1 MSRHTGTLSAEALTQ
16 MLENLDGWPVAAALP
31 SLMPGPVYVAMRV
44 HGALRQARWRS
55 DGDVFAALSAC
66 LGADNV
72 QRACTLEI
80 CVCLAPDVV
89 TGSASLRTERDARG
103 RDTLCLDRYQNR
115 RWIAP
120 TWTIA
125 TNRSIARE
133 IERYAE
139 VEGTGDVT
147 AAHLATR
154 SFLAA
159 RVPNGWRVN
168 ALYRGNTVV
177 PVRAVTPEL
186 VTQLQQGLRTWLL
199 TNQTRDGDLPYK
211 YWPSRGKQAPSNN
224 VLRQL
229 LATVALFRQ
238 GRWARDQEATDA
250 GQRHLH
256 AVLNATY
263 RPVGHGHAIVQDG
276 KAKLGASAMAGLALL
291 DAPGARRD
299 GDALAGVRDAVL
311 ACSRDDG
318 RFRTFLL
325 PDARNDQ
332 QNFYPGEAL
341 LFLVR
346 YAGATGDGRL
356 VERCLKALRWYADWH
371 RRARNPAFVPWHT
384 MAAAALHDLTAV
396 RWLADWVF
404 EMSDWLLAMQQSDHD
419 LPADVRGRFY
429 RPDRP
434 DFGPPHAASTAVY
447 LEGLAEA
454 WRLAYRCGDV
464 DRQARYAGALRLGL
478 RALRQLQFVDETDM
492 YYVSQRGQVA
502 GAVRTEVYDNTIRI
516 DSVAHGL
523 LAALSTQQHG
533 VLETRR
539 R

>member
-1 MSRHTGTLSAEALTQ
+1 
-16 MLENLDGWPVAAALP
+16 
-31 SLMPGPVYVAMRV
+31 MPGPVYVAMRV
-44 HGALRQARWRS
+44 HGTLRRARWRH
-55 DGDVFAALSAC
+55 DGDVHAALSAC
-66 LGADNV
+66 LGAESV
-72 QRACTLEI
+72 PGACTLEI
-80 CVCLAPDVV
+80 CACLAPDAVS
-89 TGSASLRTERDARG
+89 GAASLGTERDARG
-103 RDTLCLDRYQNR
+103 RDTLCLDRGKDR

-120 TWTIA
+120 TRTIA

-133 IERYAE
+133 IERFAGA
-139 VEGTGDVT
+139 EGTGNVT
-147 AAHLATR
+147 AAHLPTQ
-154 SFLAA
+154 SFLAT
-159 RVPNGWRVN
+159 RGPSGWRVN

-177 PVRAVTPEL
+177 PVPAVTPHL
-186 VTQLQQGLRTWLL
+186 ATQLREGLRSWLL

-211 YWPSRGKQAPSNN
+211 YWPSRGEQAPSNN

-238 GRWARDQEATDA
+238 GRLARDQPATDA
-250 GQRHLH
+250 GLRHLH
-256 AVLNATY
+256 AVLDATY
-263 RPVGHGHAIVQDG
+263 RPVGRGHAIVQDG
-276 KAKLGASAMAGLALL
+276 KAKLGAAAVAGLALL
-291 DAPGARRD
+291 NGPGPERD

-311 ACSRDDG
+311 ACFRPDG

-325 PDARNDQ
+325 PESRNDQ

-341 LFLVR
+341 LFLAR

-356 VERCLKALRWYADWH
+356 VERCLASLRCYARWH

-384 MAAAALHDLTAV
+384 MAAVALYDLTSQ
-396 RWLADWVF
+396 RWLADWMF
-404 EMSDWLLAMQQSDHD
+404 EMSDWLLAMQQADQS

-454 WRLAYRCGDV
+454 WRLAARCGEA

-492 YYVSQRGQVA
+492 YYVSQRGRVA

-516 DSVAHGL
+516 DSVAHAL
-523 LAALSTQQHG
+523 LAVLSVQQYG
-533 VLETRR
+533 ILETCRG
-539 R
+539 

>member
-1 MSRHTGTLSAEALTQ
+1 
-16 MLENLDGWPVAAALP
+16 
-31 SLMPGPVYVAMRV
+31 
-44 HGALRQARWRS
+44 
-55 DGDVFAALSAC
+55 
-66 LGADNV
+66 
-72 QRACTLEI
+72 LEI
-80 CVCLAPDVV
+80 GVCPAPGVLS
-89 TGSASLRTERDARG
+89 GAPGLRTERDARG
-103 RDTLCLDRYQNR
+103 RDTLCLDRSQDR

-120 TWTIA
+120 TQTIA
-125 TNRSIARE
+125 TNRSVARE
-133 IERYAE
+133 IERAAE
-139 VEGTGDVT
+139 VEGTGDIT
-147 AAHLATR
+147 AAHLPTQSFLATR
-154 SFLAA
+154 SI
-159 RVPNGWRVN
+159 NGWSIT

-186 VTQLQQGLRTWLL
+186 VTNLRKGLRTWLL

-211 YWPSRGKQAPSNN
+211 YWPSRGEQASSNN

-229 LATVALFRQ
+229 LATAALLRQ
-238 GRWARDQEATDA
+238 GRWAQDPGATDA

-256 AVLNATY
+256 AILTATY

-276 KAKLGASAMAGLALL
+276 KAKLGASAIAGLALL
-291 DAPGARRD
+291 DAPGAHRD

-311 ACSRDDG
+311 ACSLQDG

-346 YAGATGDGRL
+346 YAGATGDGQL
-356 VERCLKALRWYADWH
+356 VERCLTSLRWYAGWH

-384 MAAAALHDLTAV
+384 MAAAALHDLTAA

-404 EMSDWLLAMQQSDHD
+404 EMSDWLLVMQQTDAD

-447 LEGLAEA
+447 LEGLADA
-454 WRLAYRCGDV
+454 WRLAGRCGEA
-464 DRQARYAGALRLGL
+464 DRQARYADAVRLGL
-478 RALRQLQFVDETDM
+478 RDLRQLQFVDETDM
-492 YYVSQRGQVA
+492 YYVSRRARVA

-516 DSVAHGL
+516 DSVAHAL
-523 LAALSTQQHG
+523 LAVLSTQQYG
-533 VLETRR
+533 ILECCRR
-539 R
+539 

>member
-1 MSRHTGTLSAEALTQ
+1 
-16 MLENLDGWPVAAALP
+16 
-31 SLMPGPVYVAMRV
+31 MPGPVYVAKRV
-44 HGALRQARWRS
+44 HGTLREARWRS
-55 DGDVFAALSAC
+55 DGDVLAALSAC
-66 LGADNV
+66 LGADDAP
-72 QRACTLEI
+72 RACTLEI
-80 CVCLAPDVV
+80 CVCLAPGVV
-89 TGSASLRTERDARG
+89 SGSARLRTERDARG
-103 RDTLCLDRYQNR
+103 RDTLCLDRASDR

-120 TWTIA
+120 TRTIA

-133 IERYAE
+133 VERYADSE
-139 VEGTGDVT
+139 KNRQVT

-154 SFLAA
+154 SFLATRA
-159 RVPNGWRVN
+159 GTGWHVT
-168 ALYRGNTVV
+168 ALYRGNTVA
-177 PVRAVTPEL
+177 PERAVTTDL
-186 VTQLQQGLRTWLL
+186 VTSLRDGLRTWLL
-199 TNQTRDGDLPYK
+199 TNQTHDGDLPYK
-211 YWPSRGKQAPSNN
+211 YWPSRGERARSNN

-238 GRWARDQEATDA
+238 GLWAGDQEATDA
-250 GQRHLH
+250 GQRHLN

-263 RPVGHGHAIVQDG
+263 RPVGRGHAIVQDG
-276 KAKLGASAMAGLALL
+276 KAKLGASAIAGLALL
-291 DAPGARRD
+291 DAPGVGRD

-311 ACSRDDG
+311 TCFRHDG

-325 PDARNDQ
+325 PDARTDQ

-356 VERCLKALRWYADWH
+356 VERCLTSLRWYAHWH

-454 WRLAYRCGDV
+454 WRLAARCGEA
-464 DRQARYAGALRLGL
+464 DRRARYSHALRLGL

-492 YYVSQRGQVA
+492 YYVSHRGRVA
-502 GAVRTEVYDNTIRI
+502 GALRTEVYDNTIRI

-523 LAALSTQQHG
+523 LAVLSIQRHG
-533 VLETRR
+533 ILETCRR
-539 R
+539 